1 MIGFELQPFYH
12 AKQLLFNIATIL
24 PLSSET
30 SALDLAQSLG
40 STQKRH
46 YAKDNDDRQ
55 GLEEVPLGIVEKQRA
70 LDADNGAKEDAMRDG
85 CSFEGLGQMVD
96 VGTKEEPLYAS

>member
-1 MIGFELQPFYH
+1 ML
-12 AKQLLFNIATIL
+12 NIATRL

-30 SALDLAQSLG
+30 SALDLAQGLG

-46 YAKDNDDRQ
+46 YTKDNSDRQ
-55 GLEEVPLGIVEKQRA
+55 GLEEVPLGVVEEQRA
-70 LDADNGAKEDAMRDG
+70 LDADNGAKEDGVRDR

-96 VGTKEEPLYAS
+96 VGTKEEPLHAC